1 MAFLP
6 LLTLIV
12 LLALESHQQLPMTS
26 TPLAND
32 GSVTVSAPSHWTSDT
47 ISVIS
52 QDVLLRDTQR
62 PPSSRRSWWSKI
74 WGKDGAKKKY
84 RPLLLDTIATVR
96 HDLDE
101 QGMFNE
107 GAAATGGTTV
117 AKFSRDEIE
126 TGSSLPSTHHLDT
139 KHGTKPPS
147 FQIFEVKGFFNA
159 EQYLVNP
166 NDTAGFTDSM
176 LDFSN
181 SNSNNQNSV
190 LIIRV
195 GTTLTAS
202 QLHNNND
209 NSSSKTTFS
218 ACLEEHNNSSSYTR
232 PGVVLFNLP
241 PARNKVVEVVGK

>member
-1 MAFLP
+1 
-6 LLTLIV
+6 
-12 LLALESHQQLPMTS
+12 MTS

-84 RPLLLDTIATVR
+84 RPLLLDTAATVR

-176 LDFSN
+176 LDFRN

-190 LIIRV
+190 FDYSRGDNLDRQPASF
-195 GTTLTAS
+195 TTTTTTAAAKQPS
-202 QLHNNND
+202 AHV
-209 NSSSKTTFS
+209 SKNTTT
-218 ACLEEHNNSSSYTR
+218 ARATR
-232 PGVVLFNLP
+232 GQ
-241 PARNKVVEVVGK
+241 ASCCSTCHQHEIK

>member
-1 MAFLP
+1 
-6 LLTLIV
+6 
-12 LLALESHQQLPMTS
+12 MTS

-159 EQYLVNP
+159 EQYSVNP

-190 LIIRV
+190 FDYSRGDNLDSQP
-195 GTTLTAS
+195 AS
-202 QLHNNND
+202 QQQRQQQQQNNLQRMSRRTQQQLELHE
-209 NSSSKTTFS
+209 
-218 ACLEEHNNSSSYTR
+218 AR
-232 PGVVLFNLP
+232 RRVVQL
-241 PARNKVVEVVGK
+241 ATSTK

>member
-6 LLTLIV
+6 LLPLIV
-12 LLALESHQQLPMTS
+12 LALKSHQQLPMTS

-190 LIIRV
+190 FDYSRGDNLDSQP
-195 GTTLTAS
+195 AS
-202 QLHNNND
+202 QQQRQQQQQNNLQRMSRRTQQQLELHE
-209 NSSSKTTFS
+209 
-218 ACLEEHNNSSSYTR
+218 AR
-232 PGVVLFNLP
+232 RRVVQL
-241 PARNKVVEVVGK
+241 ATSTK